1 MKINLKNQINSA
13 KGPKE
18 GENKRWKK
26 FVASLFFLF
35 LFFAAC
41 ATWTRVAGTGGRAKS
56 SNNNSS
62 SLGFLSMNCVSYCN
76 SKSER
81 ERERDR
87 GATCQQNVK
96 LARKTNKRKQDG
108 GLLASFRLAC
118 RFNVRA
124 EK

>member
-13 KGPKE
+13 KGSKE

-26 FVASLFFLF
+26 FVALLFFSSFIFCSVRHVDTCRWHGRTCKKQQQQQQQPWLF
-35 LFFAAC
+35 INEL
-41 ATWTRVAGTGGRAKS
+41 RELLQLKV
-56 SNNNSS
+56 
-62 SLGFLSMNCVSYCN
+62 
-76 SKSER
+76 R

-87 GATCQQNVK
+87 VATCQQNVK

-108 GLLASFRLAC
+108 GPLASFRLAC